1 MAGTAI
7 ASGLV
12 LHLIG
17 MTREAHVA
25 SRGEGE
31 DSAVGVATGAG
42 TSKVDLL
49 PTVGRVAVVAGAT
62 LTRRLVMIRVTAA
75 ALRRRRERHRRRM
88 TVYACDGCVDRMT
101 KWERPRV
108 RHGRRRSHLDHLRPF
123 RQRRALVTLKTRGW
137 SVAQLVHG
145 GLVMTLLTIPYRP
158 QRDVA
163 VRRSG
168 GAMAVRAYE
177 AAVRGM
183 REQNRVPTNRR
194 LRREE

>member
-1 MAGTAI
+1 VTGAAI

-108 RHGRRRSHLDHLRPF
+108 RHGGRRSHLDHLRPF

-137 SVAQLVHG
+137 PVAQLVHG
-145 GLVMTLLTIPYRP
+145 GLVMALLTIPHRP
-158 QRDVA
+158 QRDTA

-168 GAMAVRAYE
+168 RAVARGACNTAVS
-177 AAVRGM
+177 GM
-183 REQNRVPTNRR
+183 RERNRVRTNRC
-194 LRREE
+194 LGSEE

>member
-1 MAGTAI
+1 VTARAGTP
-7 ASGLV
+7 
-12 LHLIG
+12 
-17 MTREAHVA
+17 E
-25 SRGEGE
+25 
-31 DSAVGVATGAG
+31 
-42 TSKVDLL
+42 VDLL
-49 PTVGRVAVVAGAT
+49 PTVSRVAFVARAT
-62 LTRRLVMIRVTAA
+62 FARRLVMIRVTAA
-75 ALRRRRERHRRRM
+75 ALRGCRERYRCRM
-88 TVYACDGCVDRMT
+88 TVRACDRCVGRMT
-101 KWERPRV
+101 ERERPRV
-108 RHGRRRSHLDHLRPF
+108 RDGGRRSHLDDLRPF
-123 RQRRALVTLKTRGW
+123 WERRALVTLKTRGW

-163 VRRSG
+163 LLRSC